1 MVPLA
6 PRYDVRIVSAL
17 RALDDPKEPM
27 AEICRR
33 VGEVAD
39 RLGLTR
45 PSYVHVRRLLLAER
59 ERRAIVRV
67 VVDHVVRL
75 LVAGRLL
82 GPPRAARLRAARTTR
97 SPPYAP
103 RWRL

>member
-1 MVPLA
+1 MVSLA
-6 PRYDVRIVSAL
+6 PRYDARIVSAL
-17 RALDDPKEPM
+17 RALDDPREPM

-33 VGEVAD
+33 VGDVAD

-59 ERRAIVRV
+59 VRRAIVRAL
-67 VVDHVVRL
+67 VDHVVRRL
-75 LVAGRLL
+75 AVGRFF
-82 GPPRAARLRAARTTR
+82 GPSCAARRRAVRTSR